1 MSKARARRRQSHL
14 LRLMTQ
20 HDGRLRAQAV
30 DRQRGAQAHRP
41 ITDDRRVMACRHDI
55 SQGQKSLEQGL
66 ISLHFWRH
74 NDQGGV
80 ASAKRARIASA
91 ACLPSCPKPQIPP
104 CRHALWLF
112 LSLDRQMKSGV
123 LLTYLLASPVQVR
136 PNTSATMWL
145 QTEEEADSTLGC
157 TLLVVPVR
165 ELLFSIYSNTR
176 ATRDAPRFLRQHNRF
191 LRSYREA
198 LGRSPVRRL
207 KCSAR
212 WLSCANPTACA
223 MAARDQFVV
232 ESNSLARSIRRPMTY

>member
-1 MSKARARRRQSHL
+1 MSPSKDRMSKARAHRRQSHL
-14 LRLMTQ
+14 LRLMAQ

-41 ITDDRRVMACRHDI
+41 ITDDRHACACLDVRADRRVMACRHDI
-55 SQGQKSLEQGL
+55 SQGQMSLERV
-66 ISLHFWRH
+66 SSPSTS
-74 NDQGGV
+74 GGTTTRV

-112 LSLDRQMKSGV
+112 LSPDRQMKSGV

-145 QTEEEADSTLGC
+145 QTEEEADGTLGC

-165 ELLFSIYSNTR
+165 ELFSIYSNTR

-191 LRSYREA
+191 LRGYR
-198 LGRSPVRRL
+198 
-207 KCSAR
+207 
-212 WLSCANPTACA
+212 
-223 MAARDQFVV
+223 
-232 ESNSLARSIRRPMTY
+232 

>member
-1 MSKARARRRQSHL
+1 MTSVRGRRALSRVGWHQPSVPESPRR
-14 LRLMTQ
+14 
-20 HDGRLRAQAV
+20 
-30 DRQRGAQAHRP
+30 P
-41 ITDDRRVMACRHDI
+41 
-55 SQGQKSLEQGL
+55 
-66 ISLHFWRH
+66 
-74 NDQGGV
+74 
-80 ASAKRARIASA
+80 
-91 ACLPSCPKPQIPP
+91 ACL
-104 CRHALWLF
+104 HAQSPRYPLAGTRCGSF
-112 LSLDRQMKSGV
+112 SPDRQMKSGV
-123 LLTYLLASPVQVR
+123 LLTYLLASPLQVR

-145 QTEEEADSTLGC
+145 QTEEADGTLGC

-223 MAARDQFVV
+223 MAVGDQFVV

>member
-14 LRLMTQ
+14 LRLMAQ

-41 ITDDRRVMACRHDI
+41 ITDDRHACACLDVRADRRVMACRHDI
-55 SQGQKSLEQGL
+55 SQGRRALSRV
-66 ISLHFWRH
+66 SSPSTS
-74 NDQGGV
+74 GGTTTRV

-91 ACLPSCPKPQIPP
+91 ACLPSCPKPQMPP

-112 LSLDRQMKSGV
+112 LSPDRQMKSGV

-145 QTEEEADSTLGC
+145 QTEEEADGTLGC

-165 ELLFSIYSNTR
+165 ELFSIYSNTR

-191 LRSYREA
+191 LRSYR
-198 LGRSPVRRL
+198 
-207 KCSAR
+207 
-212 WLSCANPTACA
+212 
-223 MAARDQFVV
+223 
-232 ESNSLARSIRRPMTY
+232 